1 MENGEIS
8 NGQITASSVYDEY
21 HRAFQGRLHHKESM
35 IPLKAGEWVT
45 RLIDSNQ
52 WLQVDL
58 DNQHTTVTRIAT
70 QGRNSHNQWP
80 WGSTPESNWV
90 AKYKLQYSNDSV
102 TFHYFVEQG
111 QSADKVR

>member
-8 NGQITASSVYDEY
+8 DRQITASSAFDER
-21 HRAFQGRLHHKESM
+21 HRASHGRLHHKES
-35 IPLKAGEWVT
+35 ITPALKSGRWVS
-45 RLIDSNQ
+45 RFRDSNQ
-52 WLQVDL
+52 WLQIDL

-80 WGSTPESNWV
+80 GAAESNFV
-90 AKYKLQYSNDSV
+90 AKYKLQYSNDSEA
-102 TFHYFVEQG
+102 FHYFVEQG